1 MNSKLEKTGSGN
13 TTPSG
18 KSVRREYLE
27 SLVSAFILALI
38 VLTFLGRAFKIPSS
52 SMVPTL
58 RVGDRI
64 FVNRFVYKFSEPV
77 RGDLAVFVYPEDESR
92 DFIKRIVGLPGEE
105 VQIKHGSIFINGEQ
119 VESDNP
125 VSGFNYH
132 SIGRFGS
139 DALLIPDKRY
149 FVLGDNSENS
159 SDSRNWGPV
168 PEKNIVGRAAFVY
181 FPFGHHFGRVD

>member
-1 MNSKLEKTGSGN
+1 MNSKLEKKESGN
-13 TTPSG
+13 KTPSG
-18 KSVRREYLE
+18 KSVSREYLE

-105 VQIKHGSIFINGEQ
+105 VQIKNNSIFINGEK

-125 VSGFNYH
+125 VSEFHYYG
-132 SIGRFGS
+132 IGQFGS
-139 DALLIPDKRY
+139 DALFIPDKNY
-149 FVLGDNSENS
+149 FVLGDNSGNS
-159 SDSRNWGPV
+159 QDSRYWGFV
-168 PEKNIVGRAAFVY
+168 PEENLKGKAFLIY
-181 FPFGHHFGRVD
+181 WPPERIQKLR